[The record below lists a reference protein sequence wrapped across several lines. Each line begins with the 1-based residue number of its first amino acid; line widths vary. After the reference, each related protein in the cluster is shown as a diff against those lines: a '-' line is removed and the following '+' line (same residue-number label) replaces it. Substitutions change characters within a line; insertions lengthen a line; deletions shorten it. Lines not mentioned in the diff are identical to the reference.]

1 MMTRTRKSETVTGVV
16 ASLLVLVVFVQA
28 TIACVP
34 PPPPPPGPG
43 CDTPGYWKNHPE
55 AWPVEEIPI
64 GGTTY
69 PKEEAIGWMC
79 SGGKGDKTLTMFGA
93 VVAAKLNV
101 LIGNDDSKVA
111 DTIVAAD
118 AWMEAHPV
126 GSGVKAN
133 SPAWEVGDPLYQKLD
148 DYNNN
153 RL

>member
-1 MMTRTRKSETVTGVV
+1 MMTGTRKSTTVTGVI
-16 ASLLVLVVFVQA
+16 ASLLALVVFVQA

-55 AWPVEEIPI
+55 AWPVDII
-64 GGTTY
+64 SVGGVDYTQA
-69 PKEEAIGWMC
+69 EAIEWMC

-111 DTIVAAD
+111 DTIAAVD
-118 AWMEAHPV
+118 AWMAVHPV

-133 SPAWEVGDPLYQKLD
+133 SEAWKLGDPLYQTLD
-148 DYNNN
+148 NYNNN
-153 RL
+153 LL